1 MSTAPRLTIG
11 LPVYNGEMYLAESI
25 DALLGQTYKDF
36 ELIISDNASTD
47 GTAGI
52 CQRYAEQDSRVRY
65 IRQPTN
71 IGLAPNH
78 NAVVEQARGEL
89 FKWAASDDLYAREL
103 VERCVDALDQR
114 PDVVLAHSWSARIDG
129 SGTVTRAY
137 KYPLNTSSASA
148 PERFRSLLFGSGGD
162 DDYGVM
168 RTEVL
173 RRTAMKE
180 SYHHA
185 DRTIIAELALHGP
198 FYQVPDW
205 LYFRRD
211 HPHRA
216 QWAYPTVRSR
226 CANMD
231 PRRAS
236 RLRHPVVRLH
246 GEYIWAFARAIQRAP
261 LSDEDR
267 RQCYWHLARWFAS
280 RARKGRVV
288 PGEAPLPA
296 DVDGAIECIAAGQ
309 KGAPAW
315 DSSWGEGLTPVP
327 GRP

>member
-137 KYPLNTSSASA
+137 KSSFAAHLNSSPRACSATKLWLGAS
-148 PERFRSLLFGSGGD
+148 PIFCG
-162 DDYGVM
+162 
-168 RTEVL
+168 
-173 RRTAMKE
+173 
-180 SYHHA
+180 
-185 DRTIIAELALHGP
+185 
-198 FYQVPDW
+198 W
-205 LYFRRD
+205 
-211 HPHRA
+211 
-216 QWAYPTVRSR
+216 
-226 CANMD
+226 
-231 PRRAS
+231 
-236 RLRHPVVRLH
+236 
-246 GEYIWAFARAIQRAP
+246 
-261 LSDEDR
+261 
-267 RQCYWHLARWFAS
+267 
-280 RARKGRVV
+280 RK
-288 PGEAPLPA
+288 
-296 DVDGAIECIAAGQ
+296 
-309 KGAPAW
+309 
-315 DSSWGEGLTPVP
+315 
-327 GRP
+327 